1 MQSYAGDPLNIIHTV
16 GLETVAPVVRVELT
30 FAQALDKPKFEQ
42 ALHAVVGVVPE
53 LGCRYVLAT
62 NSYTPIDAPL
72 IHDAVA
78 NPDADARNWR
88 LTEAPQLRVYWQS
101 DQHLVIYISHV
112 FADGAGAKE
121 LLYLIAQ
128 AYRDGGAALAGKTNS
143 TDAAWLQA
151 QVAKHQIQAAGA
163 DHPAKPLSLPAL
175 ADDAKKTYRV
185 GHLTLSATTT
195 QALIHAA
202 KALGVTVNDVV
213 MAAFGRSVQ
222 RFSDTSRI
230 ALACP
235 TDMRQFAPDDQ
246 RRIANF
252 TSRYNFDIDA
262 PDAEPFAAIVQRVHE
277 AMVKN
282 KQTRQCFDSIQ
293 DLLAQVHTAPLAEL
307 QQTVAANYHMRDI
320 AYTNFGVLAQDQLDF
335 GVALNQVIMTGG
347 FRTAPAYQ
355 TAVATY
361 AGRLTLAFNMI
372 GNETD
377 YRFGIALLHL
387 QELLIENF
395 ALEMRAID

>member
-30 FAQALDKPKFEQ
+30 FAQALDKVRFAQ
-42 ALHAVVGVVPE
+42 ALQAVVGVVPE

-72 IHDAVA
+72 IHEAVA
-78 NPDADARNWR
+78 NPDADARDWR

-101 DQHLVIYISHV
+101 DQHLVVYVSHV

-128 AYRDGGAALAGKTNS
+128 AYRDGGAALTNETNS
-143 TDAAWLQA
+143 TDAAWLEA
-151 QVAKHQIQAAGA
+151 QVAKHTVQAAGA
-163 DHPAKPLSLPAL
+163 DHPAKPLLLPAL
-175 ADDAKKTYRV
+175 ADDTAKTYRV

-213 MAAFGRSVQ
+213 MAAFGRAVQ
-222 RFSDTSRI
+222 RFADTKRI

-252 TSRYNFDIDA
+252 TSRYNFNVDA
-262 PDAEPFAAIVQRVHE
+262 PDDAPFAAIVQRVHA
-277 AMVKN
+277 AMVHN
-282 KQTRQCFDSIQ
+282 KQTRQCFDSIH

-307 QQTVAANYHMRDI
+307 QQTVAANYHMRAI
-320 AYTNFGVLAQDQLDF
+320 AYTNFGILDRAKLNF
-335 GVALNQVIMTGG
+335 GVALHEVIMTGG
-347 FRTAPAYQ
+347 FRTAPAFQ

-361 AGRLTLAFNMI
+361 DQRLTLAFNMI
-372 GNETD
+372 GNPTD
-377 YRFGIALLHL
+377 YRFGMALLHL